1 MTISV
6 ATTENLKEFFMLTCT
21 FVSKVVLFQWLYASY
36 SLGSAIHRL
45 DNAKM
50 V

>member
-36 SLGSAIHRL
+36 SQGSAIHRL